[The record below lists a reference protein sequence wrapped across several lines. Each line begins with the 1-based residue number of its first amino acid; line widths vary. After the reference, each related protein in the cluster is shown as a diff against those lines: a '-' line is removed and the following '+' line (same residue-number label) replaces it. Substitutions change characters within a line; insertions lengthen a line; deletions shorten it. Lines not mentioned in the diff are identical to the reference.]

1 MAHVTF
7 SCASLLSSGG
17 LRLHVFVGHFNFLSK
32 QLVSSSDQVTESC
45 RFWILGAFRL
55 CSLQESMIT
64 SSDVHCSAELI
75 FFFRMSWPLSLDGD
89 NFWKIIFILDALY
102 PHLPVEN

>member
-7 SCASLLSSGG
+7 SCASLLPSGG
-17 LRLHVFVGHFNFLSK
+17 LRLHVFAGYFNFLSK
-32 QLVSSSDQVTESC
+32 QLVSSSDRVTESC

-64 SSDVHCSAELI
+64 SSGALLCRTDLFLLYELA
-75 FFFRMSWPLSLDGD
+75 SL
-89 NFWKIIFILDALY
+89 
-102 PHLPVEN
+102 P